1 MIKLDSL
8 FAKFKHVLS
17 SALEERDAIA
27 SVISDVIGVKVLAEE
42 INIKND
48 DIIVLGSSALKAKIF
63 MARAKIMEAVEKRLG
78 KKFRGVRGNKK

>member
-48 DIIVLGSSALKAKIF
+48 DIIVLGSSAMRAKIF
-63 MARAKIMEAVEKRLG
+63 MSRGKIMEAVEKRLG
-78 KKFRGVRGNKK
+78 KKFRGVR

>member
-8 FAKFKHVLS
+8 FAKFKHVLT

-48 DIIVLGSSALKAKIF
+48 DIIVLGSSARRAKIF
-63 MARAKIMEAVEKRLG
+63 MSRAKIMEAVEKRLG
-78 KKFRGVRGNKK
+78 KKFRGVR